1 MTVPR
6 GLADRA
12 ARARRPGAVRPA
24 DRLLRAAL
32 APASWAYG
40 AAVRLRNL
48 AYDAGLL
55 RARRLSCRVVCVGNL
70 TVGGTGKT
78 PLVLALA
85 DALVRQGA
93 KPCILLRGY
102 GGSAPDGAVVSDGRE
117 VLLDWRRAGDEA
129 VLLARRLPGVP
140 VVVGGD
146 RVRAGAQ
153 ALARFSPDVLLLDD
167 GFQHRRL
174 HRDVDLVLLDAAD
187 PWGGGRLLP
196 AGRLREPAAGLRR
209 AHAALVTRADEAGDR
224 EALRRAVA
232 GWGIA
237 RMAWARHRPAAL
249 VESGRGPER
258 PPDALR
264 GRAVFAL
271 SGIGRPASFHRTLG
285 ALGARVVGAET
296 FPDHHPYGEADRTA
310 VSAAAAASGAEW
322 IVTTEKDLVRLEDG
336 PGLGRPTLA
345 LRIAME
351 LLDGADA
358 LAPLLGVRLP
368 EARGV

>member
-1 MTVPR
+1 VTVPR
-6 GLADRA
+6 GLADRVARA
-12 ARARRPGAVRPA
+12 ARPDAPRPA

-55 RARRLSCRVVCVGNL
+55 PVHRLPCRVVCAGNL

-102 GGSAPDGAVVSDGRE
+102 GGSATHPAVVSDGRQ
-117 VLLDWRRAGDEA
+117 VLLDWRQAGDEA

-146 RVRAGAQ
+146 RVQAGAA
-153 ALARFSPDVLLLDD
+153 ALARFRPDVLLLDD

-187 PWGGGRLLP
+187 PWGGARLLP
-196 AGRLREPAAGLRR
+196 AGRLREPVAGLRR
-209 AHAALVTRADEAGDR
+209 AHAVIVTRADEAKDR
-224 EALRRAVA
+224 EALRRRLERA
-232 GWGIA
+232 GIT
-237 RMAWARHRPAAL
+237 RLAWARHRPTTL
-249 VESGRGPER
+249 VEPGGGGER
-258 PPDALR
+258 PAEALR
-264 GRAVFAL
+264 GRAAYAM
-271 SGIGRPASFHRTLG
+271 SGIGRPDSFRRSLE
-285 ALGARVVGAET
+285 ALGARVVGGEA
-296 FPDHHPYGEADRTA
+296 FPDHHPYDEDDRAA
-310 VSAAAAASGAEW
+310 VSAAAGASGAEW
-322 IVTTEKDLVRLEDG
+322 IVTTEKDLVRLG
-336 PGLGRPTLA
+336 PARELGRPVLA

-351 LLDGADA
+351 LLDGAEA
-358 LAPLLGVRLP
+358 LAPLLGARLP
-368 EARGV
+368 EAQGV